1 MSPTKVLETISVL
14 SEEELDDLL
23 ELELE
28 LELELD
34 LVRLEEAA
42 DSEECLGR
50 CLLKL
55 GSTQPVKS
63 TEAEITRMKNFFIVH
78 LFYFLFVTV

>member
-1 MSPTKVLETISVL
+1 MSPTKVLETISLL

-23 ELELE
+23 ELEL
-28 LELELD
+28 D
-34 LVRLEEAA
+34 LVRLEEA

-78 LFYFLFVTV
+78 LFLLFICYSIT

>member
-14 SEEELDDLL
+14 SEEELDDS
-23 ELELE
+23 LE

-42 DSEECLGR
+42 DSD
-50 CLLKL
+50 
-55 GSTQPVKS
+55 S
-63 TEAEITRMKNFFIVH
+63 
-78 LFYFLFVTV
+78 

>member
-14 SEEELDDLL
+14 SEEELDDL
-23 ELELE
+23 
-28 LELELD
+28 LELD

>member
-1 MSPTKVLETISVL
+1 MSQTKVLETISLL

-23 ELELE
+23 ELEL
-28 LELELD
+28 D
-34 LVRLEEAA
+34 LVRLEEA

>member
-14 SEEELDDLL
+14 SEEELDDS
-23 ELELE
+23 

-55 GSTQPVKS
+55 GNTQPVKS

-78 LFYFLFVTV
+78 LFLLFICYSIT

>member
-1 MSPTKVLETISVL
+1 MPSMSPTKVLETISVL
-14 SEEELDDLL
+14 SEEELDDSL
-23 ELELE
+23 ELELV
-28 LELELD
+28 

-55 GSTQPVKS
+55 GNTQPVKS
-63 TEAEITRMKNFFIVH
+63 TEAEITRMKNFSPFLLFIC
-78 LFYFLFVTV
+78 YSIT

>member
-28 LELELD
+28 LD
-34 LVRLEEAA
+34 LVRLEEA

-55 GSTQPVKS
+55 GNTQPVKS
-63 TEAEITRMKNFFIVH
+63 TEVEITRMKNFFIVH

>member
-14 SEEELDDLL
+14 SEEELDDL
-23 ELELE
+23 
-28 LELELD
+28 LELD

-55 GSTQPVKS
+55 GNTQPVKS

>member
-23 ELELE
+23 ELEL
-28 LELELD
+28 D
-34 LVRLEEAA
+34 LVRLEEA

>member
-23 ELELE
+23 ELEL
-28 LELELD
+28 D
-34 LVRLEEAA
+34 LVRLEEGA

-78 LFYFLFVTV
+78 LFLLFICYSIT

>member
-1 MSPTKVLETISVL
+1 MSPTKVLETISLL

-23 ELELE
+23 ELEL
-28 LELELD
+28 D
-34 LVRLEEAA
+34 LVRLEEA

>member
-14 SEEELDDLL
+14 SEEELDDL
-23 ELELE
+23 LE

-63 TEAEITRMKNFFIVH
+63 YEAEITRMKNFFIVH
-78 LFYFLFVTV
+78 LFLLFICYSIT